1 MSVELV
7 IFLVLFGSL
16 LLGVPLFASLG
27 IAAVA
32 SIMAVELPLSIIPL
46 DLLKMGSMFPLLA
59 IPAFILA
66 GVFMEKAGM
75 AEQIIETVEIIFGR
89 INGGLGIITIIASM
103 FFASLIGS
111 GPATAA
117 AMGAIL
123 IPAMHKA
130 GYGKDYAAGICGV
143 GGTMGIL
150 IPPSNPMIVYG
161 VIGNISVTSL
171 FVAGILPGVMLGIML
186 ITTAYLIAR
195 KNGYKGVGTPFSMKH
210 FLKTVYKNK
219 WSLLAPIVI
228 IGGIYGGIFTPVE
241 ASVVAVFYAFIIG
254 FFVTKK
260 LRNIHRLWESFLFAV
275 ETSGLVLIVVAVT
288 QLFARIL
295 IMEQVPQRLA
305 EWSMSISSNPKIILL
320 MIVGFLTVLGMFVE
334 ELATMAAVTPI
345 LVPLANQV
353 GIDTIHLGI
362 VMVMTNEIAM
372 LTPPM
377 GVVLFVL
384 MKMGNLTLGEAARAV
399 LPFLIT
405 LVLATIIVVFF
416 EDIVLFLPRL
426 MGYAG

>member
-1 MSVELV
+1 MSVEL
-7 IFLVLFGSL
+7 IICLVLFGSL
-16 LLGVPLFASLG
+16 LLGIPIFASLG

-32 SIMAVELPLSIIPL
+32 AIMVSGISFSIVPL

-66 GVFMEKAGM
+66 GVLMEKADM
-75 AEQIIETVEIIFGR
+75 AGQIIETIQIVFGR
-89 INGGLGIITIIASM
+89 ITGGLGIITIVASM

-130 GYGKDYAAGICGV
+130 GYGKDYAAGVCAV

-161 VIGNISVTSL
+161 VIGNVSVTSL
-171 FVAGILPGVMLGIML
+171 FIAGILPGIMLGFML
-186 ITTAYLIAR
+186 IGTAYIIAR
-195 KNGYKGVGTPFSMKH
+195 KRNYKGTGEPFNMKH
-210 FLKTVYKNK
+210 FLKTAYKNK
-219 WSLLAPIVI
+219 WSLFAPIVI

-241 ASVVAVFYAFIIG
+241 ASVVAVLYAFLVG

-260 LRNIHRLWESFLFAV
+260 LRNKKLLWETLVFTV
-275 ETSGLVLIVVAVT
+275 ETSGMVLIVVAVT

-295 IMEQVPQRLA
+295 VMEQVPQRLA
-305 EWSMSISSNPKIILL
+305 EWSVSVSENPKIILL
-320 MIVGFLTVLGMFVE
+320 MIVGFLMILGMFIE

-345 LVPLANQV
+345 LVPLAEQV
-353 GIDTIHLGI
+353 GIDTVHLGV
-362 VMVMTNEIAM
+362 VMVMTNEVAM
-372 LTPPM
+372 LTPPL

-384 MKMGNLTLGEAARAV
+384 MKMSNLSLGQVARAV
-399 LPFLIT
+399 LPFLLT
-405 LVLATIIVVFF
+405 LIIATLIVVFF
-416 EDIVLFLPRL
+416 EDIALVLPRL
-426 MGYAG
+426 MGYTG